1 MEFGR
6 EAMTIEVSSIVRNKL
21 AGICGASNLN
31 IKSGETNGFEN
42 CRYSKASLEVASNRI
57 ESGSCPQLEQPIKE
71 ELEKEKGQ
79 CAKVKVTLTKVRF
92 ILLLQSS
99 IR

>member
-1 MEFGR
+1 MD
-6 EAMTIEVSSIVRNKL
+6 KL

-31 IKSGETNGFEN
+31 IKSGETNGMES
-42 CRYSKASLEVASNRI
+42 CRYSTASLEVASNRI
-57 ESGSCPQLEQPIKE
+57 QDGSCPQLEQPIKE

-92 ILLLQSS
+92 IRHCTAQNSIDHCTIISS
-99 IR
+99 LYLMCL